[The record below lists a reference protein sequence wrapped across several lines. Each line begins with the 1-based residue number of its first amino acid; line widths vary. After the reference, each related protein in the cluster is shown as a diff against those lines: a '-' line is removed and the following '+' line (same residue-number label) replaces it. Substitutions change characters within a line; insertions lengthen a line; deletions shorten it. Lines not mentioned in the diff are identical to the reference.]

1 MDQKTDGWQTVYW
14 NKNFSE
20 NDKHRVK
27 YVLNLF
33 SYQAMKHTIVLT
45 TDEETRRF
53 MSLAYKSTNSAIHD
67 LIKECGGGHLK
78 FNTVS
83 TGWRSELFRRTEEML
98 KKECIE
104 FLICDTCEDEGEET
118 QVDEDLSRSGASVRG
133 DEKEKDSDLKESTE
147 TARDGGVTT
156 TGKAK
161 LNTVLCGN
169 NPTLKNSVSRMFRGI
184 TSKPGRKEM
193 SKVCQKREEK
203 MDGRQISVIELPAL
217 SQLSEEEVMRET
229 HLCVSLCD
237 PGVHVFILVTPVTPL
252 TNEDRAE
259 MQKIRGIFYSQE
271 HFMLLFITELT
282 VDKMVSDFVESTESQ
297 RIVSLYG
304 SLVLELHGTAVFHT
318 LLAGG
323 RVSKEG
329 KGPNETPK

>member
-1 MDQKTDGWQTVYW
+1 
-14 NKNFSE
+14 
-20 NDKHRVK
+20 
-27 YVLNLF
+27 
-33 SYQAMKHTIVLT
+33 MKHTIVLT
-45 TDEETRRF
+45 TDDEPRGSIFASRNNT
-53 MSLAYKSTNSAIHD
+53 IHD

-83 TGWRSELFRRTEEML
+83 TGWRFELFRMTEEIL

-104 FLICDTCEDEGEET
+104 FLICDTCEDEGGTSVE
-118 QVDEDLSRSGASVRG
+118 EDLSRSGASVRG
-133 DEKEKDSDLKESTE
+133 DEKKKDTK
-147 TARDGGVTT
+147 TASDGGVMT

-161 LNTVLCGN
+161 LNIVLCGN

-193 SKVCQKREEK
+193 SKVCQKEEEK
-203 MDGRQISVIELPAL
+203 MDGRQICVIELPAL

-229 HLCVSLCD
+229 HLCLSLCD

-259 MQKIRGIFYSQE
+259 MEKIRGIFYSQE

-282 VDKMVSDFVESTESQ
+282 VDQSVSDLVESTESQ

-304 SLVLELHGTAVFHT
+304 SWYSVMGLKDQRSSEQISDLLDRIESTKTEPYSLHTYRRASEKRVRNELEEKLRDNEIRELQENIKT
-318 LLAGG
+318 LG
-323 RVSKEG
+323 ECI
-329 KGPNETPK
+329 NFYE